1 MPQDIRVIHDEAR
14 RRWEVFVGDDVAGF
28 TTYRRSG
35 GVVDLTHTEVDS
47 AVEGLGVGSLLVR
60 TALDEISDAGESVVA
75 SCPFVAAWLERHPD
89 YQHLLAPGQD

>member
-1 MPQDIRVIHDEAR
+1 MPQDITVTHEETRH
-14 RRWEVFVGDDVAGF
+14 RWEVFVGDDVAGF

-47 AVEGLGVGSLLVR
+47 AFEGLGVGSTLVR
-60 TALDEISDAGESVVA
+60 AALDEIAAAGESVVA
-75 SCPFVAAWLERHPD
+75 TCPFVAAWLERHPD